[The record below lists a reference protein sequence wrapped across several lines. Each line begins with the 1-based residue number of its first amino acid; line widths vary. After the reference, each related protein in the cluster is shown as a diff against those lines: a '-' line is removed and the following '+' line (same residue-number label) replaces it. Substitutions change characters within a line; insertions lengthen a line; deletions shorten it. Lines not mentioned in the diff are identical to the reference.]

1 MRFIAAIL
9 SAFLCIAVQAQE
21 ARPDSKFGKRPENS
35 VYDPSGILSPEQQEV
50 ISKPLREILKNEGV
64 DVIVVVL
71 PEIGDAPPEHIA
83 KGFAEI
89 WATGKV
95 NSVVL
100 HVPGRDGTPW
110 IYPGELMSR
119 MINPEVVRQAIA
131 DAEKR
136 SAAESTD
143 FGKVRAASIEASDIL
158 RYWKGGALIQGEQIV
173 NEGMKMRLEYAN
185 RRRLIKLFAV
195 VGAALFIPLL
205 AGSAF
210 IFVRVR
216 NSRPRAFPEIK
227 VVTRL
232 GAPYS
237 GGNSIHTKFV

>member
-1 MRFIAAIL
+1 MKIIASIL
-9 SAFLCIAVQAQE
+9 SAFLCIAVHAEE
-21 ARPDSKFGKRPENS
+21 ARPYSKYGERPENS

-71 PEIGDAPPEHIA
+71 PEIGDSPPEHVV

-89 WATGKV
+89 WAKGKV

-100 HVPGRDGTPW
+100 HVPGRGGSPW
-110 IYPGELMSR
+110 IFPGEVMSR
-119 MINPEVVRQAIA
+119 MINPEVVREAIA

-158 RYWKGGALIQGEQIV
+158 RYWKGGALIRSEQIV
-173 NEGMKMRLEYAN
+173 NEGMQMRLEYAN
-185 RRRLIKLFAV
+185 RRRLIKLLAV
-195 VGAALFIPLL
+195 VGAALLIPLL
-205 AGSAF
+205 AGASF

-216 NSRPRAFPEIK
+216 NSLPRVFPEIK
-227 VVTRL
+227 VVNRL

-237 GGNSIHTKFV
+237 GGNSIYTKFV

>member
-1 MRFIAAIL
+1 MRIITSIL
-9 SAFLCIAVQAQE
+9 SAFLCVAVQADE
-21 ARPDSKFGKRPENS
+21 ARFDSKYGERPENS
-35 VYDPSGILSPEQQEV
+35 IYDPSGVLSPEQQEV

-64 DVIVVVL
+64 DVLVVVL
-71 PEIGDAPPEHIA
+71 REIGDAPPEHVV
-83 KGFAEI
+83 KRFAEI
-89 WATGKV
+89 WAKGKV

-100 HVPGRDGTPW
+100 HVPGRDGSPW

-119 MINPEVVRQAIA
+119 MINPEVVSEAIA

-158 RYWKGGALIQGEQIV
+158 RYWKGGVLIRSEQIV
-173 NEGMKMRLEYAN
+173 GEGMKMRAEFDK
-185 RRRLIKLFAV
+185 RRRLMKLLLA
-195 VGAALFIPLL
+195 VGAASLIPILVG
-205 AGSAF
+205 ASF
-210 IFVRVR
+210 IFIRIR
-216 NSRPRAFPEIK
+216 NSRPRAFPEIR

-237 GGNSIHTKFV
+237 GGNSTSTKSV